1 MQQDIVARSGL
12 GDSAFCTV
20 DAEVS
25 RRKPVQE
32 STQYV
37 SNSIALRSKDECI
50 RLGKGHKIYEWATS
64 RLER

>member
-32 STQYV
+32 SV
-37 SNSIALRSKDECI
+37 VVVDEVV
-50 RLGKGHKIYEWATS
+50 L
-64 RLER
+64 L